1 MKAIIKSTTGSD
13 YSEDLEKRGV
23 DFEDLGDMAKYF
35 FNRQYLVKDF
45 NVDVLQ
51 KIVDINKQ
59 CVVQIADGDTLSVEI
74 YDDWRE

>member
-1 MKAIIKSTTGSD
+1 MKAIIRSTTGGD

-23 DFEDLGDMAKYF
+23 DFEDLGDRGKYF
-35 FNRQYLVKDF
+35 VNRQYLVKDF

-59 CVVQIADGDTLSVEI
+59 CVVQIADGDTLLVEI

>member
-45 NVDVLQ
+45 NMDVLR
-51 KIVDINKQ
+51 KIIDINEQ
-59 CVVQIADGDTLSVEI
+59 VVVENADSDTLSVEI

>member
-1 MKAIIKSTTGSD
+1 MKAIIKSTTGKD

-45 NVDVLQ
+45 NMNVLR
-51 KIVDINKQ
+51 KIIDINKQ
-59 CVVQIADGDTLSVEI
+59 VVVQIIDDDALLVEI

>member
-1 MKAIIKSTTGSD
+1 MKAIIRSTTGRD
-13 YSEDLEKRGV
+13 YSEELNKRGV
-23 DFEDLGDMAKYF
+23 DFEDLTKGKYL

-45 NVDVLQ
+45 NMTVLR

-59 CVVQIADGDTLSVEI
+59 CVVQIADSDTLLVEI

>member
-45 NVDVLQ
+45 NMDVLR
-51 KIVDINKQ
+51 KIIDINEQ
-59 CVVQIADGDTLSVEI
+59 VVVQIADGDTLLVEI

>member
-13 YSEDLEKRGV
+13 YSEDLKKRGV

-45 NVDVLQ
+45 NMTVLR
-51 KIVDINKQ
+51 KIIDINEQ
-59 CVVQIADGDTLSVEI
+59 VVVQIADSDTLSVEI

>member
-45 NVDVLQ
+45 NMTVLR

-59 CVVQIADGDTLSVEI
+59 CVVQIADSDTLLVEI

>member
-13 YSEDLEKRGV
+13 YSEELEKRGV
-23 DFEDLGDMAKYF
+23 DFEELGNMAKYF

-45 NVDVLQ
+45 NMDVLQ

-59 CVVQIADGDTLSVEI
+59 CVVQIADDDTLSVEI

>member
-1 MKAIIKSTTGSD
+1 MKAIIRSTTGSD

-23 DFEDLGDMAKYF
+23 DFEYLGDMGKYF
-35 FNRQYLVKDF
+35 VNRQYLVKDF

-59 CVVQIADGDTLSVEI
+59 VVVENADDDTLSVEI

>member
-23 DFEDLGDMAKYF
+23 DFEDLGGMAKYF

-45 NVDVLQ
+45 NVNVLR
-51 KIVDINKQ
+51 KIIDINEQ
-59 CVVQIADGDTLSVEI
+59 VVVQIADGDTLLVEI